1 MSAAA
6 SSSTGIEKGSA
17 AYVYLAAAVAATA
30 GLLFG
35 FDIAVINGAIIFLQS
50 QFHLS
55 DVQTEIATSSLLF
68 GCIFGSSLA
77 GWLTDRL
84 GRRRVLMLTG
94 LGFAL
99 SAFGAAI
106 PQMLWQFV
114 LARFVGGLAIGAG
127 SVLAPLYIAEVAPAR
142 KRGRLVSL
150 NQMAIVTGILIAYLV
165 NWGLSFLGASSWRWM
180 FASAAVPSIVL
191 FIALFFVPESP
202 RWLVEEARSD
212 EALAILTRINGPA
225 IAAQEL
231 RSIEET
237 VSQETGSLGELFR
250 PGFRRPLWIA
260 VSLAILQQITGMN
273 TVLFYG
279 ALIFRK
285 QIGNESESAA
295 IFANVIVGAVNALAT
310 IVALWLI
317 DRAGRRPLLLIST
330 GVMAVS
336 QAGLAAAFLSH
347 TPSAALVLTAMLFCV
362 AAFAIGLG
370 PGFWV
375 LLAEIFPTRIRGRA
389 MSIATVC
396 LWSAST
402 LLTMTFLTLV
412 NAVSPTGAFLIYA
425 GFCVVTFAVV
435 WLAVPET
442 KGRTLEEI
450 EHSWIRHS
458 KQNPERQG
466 GAQS

>member
-1 MSAAA
+1 MKSANAIA
-6 SSSTGIEKGSA
+6 GIESGSS
-17 AYVYLAAAVAATA
+17 AYLYLAAAVAATA

-50 QFHLS
+50 QFHLT

-68 GCIFGSSLA
+68 GCIFGASLA
-77 GWLTDRL
+77 GWLTDHL

-99 SAFGAAI
+99 SAIGAAI
-106 PQMLWQFV
+106 PHTLWQFV
-114 LARFVGGLAIGAG
+114 AARFVGGLAIGAG
-127 SVLAPLYIAEVAPAR
+127 SVLAPLYIAEVAPAE

-150 NQMAIVTGILIAYLV
+150 NQMAIVSGILLAYLV
-165 NWGLSFLGASSWRWM
+165 NWGLSFLGAESWRWM
-180 FASAAVPSIVL
+180 FAIAAVPAIAL

-202 RWLVEEARSD
+202 RWLVEQGRSA
-212 EALAILTRINGPA
+212 EALTVLTHVNGA
-225 IAAQEL
+225 VMAEQEL
-231 RSIEET
+231 KSIQET
-237 VSQETGSLGELFR
+237 VAEETGSLADLFG
-250 PGFRRPLWIA
+250 PAFRRPLWIA

-279 ALIFRK
+279 ALIFKR
-285 QIGNESESAA
+285 QVGNESESAA
-295 IFANVIVGAVNALAT
+295 IFANVVVGLVNALAT

-317 DRAGRRPLLLIST
+317 DRAGRRPLLMIST
-330 GVMAVS
+330 GVMAFS
-336 QAGLAAAFLSH
+336 QAGLGLAFLTK
-347 TPSAALVLTAMLFCV
+347 TPSPALVLTMMLFCV

-396 LWSAST
+396 LWCAST
-402 LLTMTFLTLV
+402 LLTVTFLSLT
-412 NAVSPTGAFLIYA
+412 NALSPTGAFLIYA
-425 GFCVVTFAVV
+425 GFCVITFAIV

-450 EHSWIRHS
+450 EHSWLRT
-458 KQNPERQG
+458 Q
-466 GAQS
+466 